1 MIRPLTFLTLLAACG
16 AGMYLYTEKH
26 RAELLDRQIT
36 HVMRQTEAARQ
47 RTGMLRAE
55 WEVLNNP
62 DRLRPMAAQYD
73 PGLKSMEPS
82 QWVQLADLGS
92 RLPAPAAPV
101 PTGGTDDGAGAD
113 GAPVADNA
121 PVVAAPADPG
131 ITDMPAPKADLVA
144 AAAPKPAPAP
154 APKGAARLGARQVAH
169 AQPRKPAPPMA
180 LADQDDGTIAG
191 NPLAHS
197 SPLPLASPQPNRAR
211 VLSAMA
217 RPVRTARVMHA
228 AVVTA
233 VPVSLGPAPFVG
245 SALGGRGAVPA
256 PVPLRDQ

>member
-1 MIRPLTFLTLLAACG
+1 MIRPLTFLTLVAACSS
-16 AGMYLYTEKH
+16 GMYLYTVKH

-36 HVMRQTEAARQ
+36 HVMRATEVARQ

-55 WEVLNNP
+55 WQVLNNP

-73 PGLKSMEPS
+73 PGLQAMAPT

-92 RLPAPAAPV
+92 RLPPPAAAAT
-101 PTGGTDDGAGAD
+101 TGGTDDDAAV
-113 GAPVADNA
+113 VADTT

-131 ITDMPAPKADLVA
+131 INDIPPPKPEAVA
-144 AAAPKPAPAP
+144 AAAPKPAASHPP
-154 APKGAARLGARQVAH
+154 ARQVAH
-169 AQPRKPAPPMA
+169 VPPHKPSRPVV
-180 LADQDDGTIAG
+180 LADQDDGSVAG

-197 SPLPLASPQPNRAR
+197 SPLPLATPQPSRAR

-217 RPVRTARVMHA
+217 HPMRAARVVRQ

-233 VPVSLGPAPFVG
+233 VPTSLGPAPFVG
-245 SALGGRGAVPA
+245 SALGGRSAVPA
-256 PVPLRDQ
+256 PVPLREQ